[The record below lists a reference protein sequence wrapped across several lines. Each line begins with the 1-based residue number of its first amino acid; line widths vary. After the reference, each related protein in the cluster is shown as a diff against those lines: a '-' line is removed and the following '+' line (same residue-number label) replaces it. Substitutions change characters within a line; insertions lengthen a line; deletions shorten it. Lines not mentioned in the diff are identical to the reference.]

1 MRRRMAVTIII
12 IAAVLAVLYAAHSF
26 DLVGMIV
33 RGHGGPAGGHSG

>member
-1 MRRRMAVTIII
+1 MRRRTAVTVLV
-12 IAAVLAVLYAAHSF
+12 IAAVLAVLYAAQAF